1 MTMIHHFARARP
13 AAALLLAC
21 AASFT
26 LGGCAT
32 AAPGR
37 QAATAWHAGFDG
49 DLRACQNAQGSRL
62 PQRRRLEASHPRVAA
77 CLRLRGW
84 NPDGN
89 PSLSRML
96 SPG

>member
-1 MTMIHHFARARP
+1 MTMIHDFAQARP

-21 AASFT
+21 AVSLT
-26 LGGCAT
+26 LGGCVT
-32 AAPGR
+32 AAPDR
-37 QAATAWHAGFDG
+37 AAQTAWRAGFG
-49 DLRACQNAQGSRL
+49 ADLRACQTAQGGR
-62 PQRRRLEASHPRVAA
+62 PAQRRRVEASHPRIAA
-77 CLRLRGW
+77 CLRQRGW

>member
-13 AAALLLAC
+13 AAAFLLDC
-21 AASFT
+21 AASIT

-32 AAPGR
+32 TTPDHE
-37 QAATAWHAGFDG
+37 AATAWRAGFG
-49 DLRACQNAQGSRL
+49 ADLRACQTAQGGR
-62 PQRRRLEASHPRVAA
+62 PAQRRRVEASHPRIAA
-77 CLRLRGW
+77 CLRQRGW
-84 NPDGN
+84 SPDGN